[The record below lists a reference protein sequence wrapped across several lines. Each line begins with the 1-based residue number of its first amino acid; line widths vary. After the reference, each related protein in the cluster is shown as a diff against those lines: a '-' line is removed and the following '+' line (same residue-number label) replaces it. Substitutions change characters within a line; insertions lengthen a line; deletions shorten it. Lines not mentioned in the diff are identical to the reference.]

1 MEEEMIENFDFIR
14 LEVVDAWQ
22 LPAVYIVYK
31 KDFVLEDNKPEYFIK
46 EVDEQ
51 GYLDVVK
58 KLKELKINEWQ
69 YDYLPD
75 RNEKIEEEFL
85 WKFIVDSNGR
95 KFVKKGKNKCP
106 ENFSK
111 LEDYMIEITSSED
124 EI

>member
-14 LEVVDAWQ
+14 LEDVDAWQ

>member
-31 KDFVLEDNKPEYFIK
+31 KDFVLEDNKPEFFIK
-46 EVDEQ
+46 EVD
-51 GYLDVVK
+51 GDSYLDVVK

-85 WKFIVDSNGR
+85 WKFIVGSNGR
-95 KFVKKGKNKCP
+95 KFVKKGKNKSP